1 MHPWLSLGRKLQLL
15 VSTLLFIVVVAVSW
29 AAYRE
34 VKQVLVESAGTR
46 LGAVTQELADMLAE
60 SAQRARRHAIEMA
73 SEPAVERCLADTTDT
88 AACHGTRKLL
98 DSALATRSRPVAVS
112 IWRSRQQPFVVAGSL
127 KVRTDSSWA
136 SAPAYSSGPLIG
148 SDTTIYYGASAPVR
162 DGKDTLGHVVLHWR
176 VGSSG
181 TAKQVADLIGPRS
194 MVMLGNRRG
203 TLWTDLSRQISPPRE
218 ALQLE
223 GASRFT
229 TSWGE
234 EAFGTARAIR
244 QTPWVIVV
252 HQPRAD
258 VVAPARRFLFGI
270 GTFALA
276 IILLG
281 ALCAWLL
288 GRSVTTPLSELT
300 HAAEDLARG
309 DYSRRVALSREDEI
323 GRLGVA
329 FNAMA
334 QQVGD
339 AATRVLSS
347 ERHFRALIENASD
360 MICLVG
366 ADGRFMY
373 VSPAQERFIGYT
385 PADMKGQLALDF
397 IHPDDQSRCAA
408 LLGQALQSP
417 RVAVTASFKHRH
429 KNGNWRDLSAV
440 ITNLLD
446 DPAVHAIVINSYDL
460 TDQVALQA
468 QLLQA
473 QKMEA
478 IGQLAGG
485 VAHDFNNLLTVVSSY
500 SAILLTDLPGD
511 SPARDDVQEIA
522 TAADRAAA
530 LTRQLLAFSRQQ
542 VLQPQVFDLNVVV
555 EGMRRM
561 LGRVVREDVRLQ
573 TVLEPSLG
581 AVHADPRQL
590 EQVIVNLAVNARD
603 AMPNGGTLTI
613 ETCNVDLDEEET
625 RLHAGMKP
633 GPYVTLSVSDTGLGM
648 DAETQARIFE
658 PFFTTK
664 GPGEGT
670 GLGLATVYGIVQQS
684 GGHVWVYSEP
694 GLGSTFKIYLPVSAL
709 STPARSLRDSPPAV
723 TRGSETVL
731 LVEDEASVRAVARR
745 ILERAGYSVVEAKS
759 SSEAVKLFSDHRASI
774 DLLLTDMVM
783 PEMSGR
789 ELAERLRAESPSLR
803 AVFMSGYTED
813 AVLRQGGAGHGSNA
827 LFIQKPFTTRALTE
841 KLREALDGVA
851 HNA

>member
-1 MHPWLSLGRKLQLL
+1 MQPWLSLGRKLQLL
-15 VSTLLFIVVVAVSW
+15 VSTLLVVVVVAVSW

-46 LGAVTQELADMLAE
+46 LGAVTQELAGMLAE
-60 SAQRARRHAIEMA
+60 SAQRARRQAMEMA
-73 SEPAVERCLADTTDT
+73 DEPAIERCLADTTNSV
-88 AACHGTRKLL
+88 ACGDARKVIEDAFKTRN
-98 DSALATRSRPVAVS
+98 RPVS
-112 IWRSRQQPFVVAGSL
+112 ISLWKSKKQPLVAAGSL
-127 KVRTDSSWA
+127 SVRNDMSWA
-136 SAPAYSSGPLIG
+136 SVPAYTSGPLIG
-148 SDTTIYYGASAPVR
+148 SDTTIFFSGASPVLN
-162 DGKDTLGHVVLHWR
+162 GKDTLGHVVLHWR
-176 VGSSG
+176 VGTSG
-181 TAKQVADLIGPRS
+181 SGKQLADLIGPRS
-194 MVMLGNRRG
+194 MVMLGNRDRS
-203 TLWTDLSRQISPPRE
+203 LYTDLSRQVAPPVE
-218 ALQLE
+218 TLPLE
-223 GASRFT
+223 GASQFR

-234 EAFGTARAIR
+234 EAFGTARAVR
-244 QTPWVIVV
+244 QTPWVLIV

-258 VVAPARRFLFGI
+258 VVAPARRFVFGI

-276 IILLG
+276 IIVVG

-309 DYSRRVALSREDEI
+309 DYGRRVALSRDDEI
-323 GRLGVA
+323 GRLGTA
-329 FNAMA
+329 FNTMA
-334 QQVGD
+334 QQVGE
-339 AATRVLSS
+339 AANRVLSS

-366 ADGRFMY
+366 ADGRFRY

-385 PADMKGQLALDF
+385 PADMNGQLALDF
-397 IHPDDQSRCAA
+397 IHPDDRDRYAA
-408 LLGQALQSP
+408 LLGQVTQSP

-429 KNGNWRDLSAV
+429 KNGTWRDLSAV

-446 DPAVHAIVINSYDL
+446 DPSVHAIVINAYDL

-500 SAILLTDLPGD
+500 SAILLADLPPA
-511 SPARDDVQEIA
+511 SPSREDVQEIA
-522 TAADRAAA
+522 HAADRAAA

-561 LGRVVREDVRLQ
+561 LGRVLREDVRLQ
-573 TVLEPSLG
+573 TALEPSLG
-581 AVHADPRQL
+581 PVHADPRQL
-590 EQVIVNLAVNARD
+590 EQVIVNLVVNARD
-603 AMPNGGTLTI
+603 AMPKGGTLTI
-613 ETCNVDLDEEET
+613 ETTNVDLDEEDA
-625 RLHAGMKP
+625 RLHTGMRAGS
-633 GPYVTLSVSDTGLGM
+633 YVMLSVSDTGLGM
-648 DAETQARIFE
+648 DSETQARIFE

-684 GGHVWVYSEP
+684 GGHIWVYSEP
-694 GLGSTFKIYLPVSAL
+694 GLGTTFKIYLPMSSLATLPRAPRESAPTVS
-709 STPARSLRDSPPAV
+709 
-723 TRGSETVL
+723 RGSETVL

-759 SSEAVKLFSDHRASI
+759 STEAVKLFSEHRESI
-774 DLLLTDMVM
+774 NLLLTDMVM
-783 PEMSGR
+783 PEMGGR
-789 ELAERLRAESPSLR
+789 ELAERLRVENPSLP

-813 AVLRQGGAGHGSNA
+813 VVIRQGTAGQGNGA

-841 KLREALDGVA
+841 KLREALDSA
-851 HNA
+851 TLS